1 MVGLKEISLAQL
13 LNSTSG
19 TNYFVTF
26 AKLIGHSENS
36 VFYEGITDDDYYL
49 LEELEEKHGYEL
61 PSNYIEFLNYLNG
74 GRFLGMDFFSLVE
87 KNYPNSLYN
96 RNFINTVREQLDL
109 DDSALLIG
117 KYENYVMYVDCLGE
131 DGSYTLM
138 DIRNNEKI
146 EFESFNSLV
155 GFIFYILVV
164 NTNKKLEEEKE
175 QIQEMKEK
183 LHSEFVAKN
192 KEWKKEKERNSAKIR
207 AKAAANGLKKK
218 QRKKMKK

>member
-1 MVGLKEISLAQL
+1 MGLKEISLAQL

-36 VFYEGITDDDYYL
+36 VFYEGITDEDYYL
-49 LEELEEKHGYEL
+49 LEELEERHGYEL

-87 KNYPNSLYN
+87 RNYPNSLYN
-96 RNFINTVREQLDL
+96 RNFVNTVRSQLDL

-117 KYENYVMYVDCLGE
+117 KYENYVMYVDCLGI

-175 QIQEMKEK
+175 QIKEMKDK

-218 QRKKMKK
+218 QRKKMK

>member
-1 MVGLKEISLAQL
+1 MGLKEISLAQL

-36 VFYEGITDDDYYL
+36 VFYEGITDEDYYL
-49 LEELEEKHGYEL
+49 LEELEERHGYEL

-87 KNYPNSLYN
+87 RNYPNSLYN
-96 RNFINTVREQLDL
+96 RNFVNTVRSQLDL

-117 KYENYVMYVDCLGE
+117 KYENYVMYVDCLGT

-175 QIQEMKEK
+175 QIKEMKDK

-218 QRKKMKK
+218 QRKKMK

>member
-1 MVGLKEISLAQL
+1 
-13 LNSTSG
+13 
-19 TNYFVTF
+19 
-26 AKLIGHSENS
+26 
-36 VFYEGITDDDYYL
+36 
-49 LEELEEKHGYEL
+49 
-61 PSNYIEFLNYLNG
+61 
-74 GRFLGMDFFSLVE
+74 
-87 KNYPNSLYN
+87 
-96 RNFINTVREQLDL
+96 
-109 DDSALLIG
+109 
-117 KYENYVMYVDCLGE
+117 
-131 DGSYTLM
+131 M

-175 QIQEMKEK
+175 QIKEMKDK

-218 QRKKMKK
+218 QRKKMK